1 MSACHDCSEKSRSS
15 EAPEVSGAARFIDKH
30 RLVQKVATCSVH
42 VFILQQNSCF
52 PFCYHIC
59 SLLVLFLPSACPSA
73 FRYTTPSQPKLP
85 LPTISS
91 MFASLKSVVAL
102 GALAVSSLAVPV
114 LEKKAPLVVW
124 NPEIYQPTADTVW
137 R

>member
-1 MSACHDCSEKSRSS
+1 
-15 EAPEVSGAARFIDKH
+15 
-30 RLVQKVATCSVH
+30 
-42 VFILQQNSCF
+42 
-52 PFCYHIC
+52 
-59 SLLVLFLPSACPSA
+59 
-73 FRYTTPSQPKLP
+73 
-85 LPTISS
+85 